1 MRYVVY
7 SNFSKMSPETK
18 SVLKMLGR
26 NLLPAGLAMLGGYH
40 GMAYGEDTDNLEH
53 IGSLL
58 TGRPESGKFS
68 DYIID
73 QTPDLI
79 NTGASPVAV
88 REMLENMRAA
98 GEYVDRNRY
107 NDLIYKYA
115 PDIAKTGSYYG
126 DALLD
131 PDEAEYNKRLN
142 KLFIPLSWSSVPVH
156 GVTAPEDVKVDIN
169 AYDSWNQNLDEKLR
183 LSQEMHDNI
192 VKYHLPYQYGLAGSG
207 FLAGAGSGLLLN
219 QGIEKAWKKYGPR
232 KTGEISTYPT
242 QGYAYS
248 FSNPIRSGIGAL
260 ALSVALM
267 LSPQAKA
274 QAASGN
280 MNSVPE
286 EISQVAERLPAS
298 QRDSFIKEVCY
309 AVRYFGGE
317 RQKVVDSNN
326 LTLPREKRAVSD
338 SGYSVIDATVGN
350 PECLDS
356 VKAARVA
363 LPVRDDAYNKA
374 VRSVAD
380 RYVSDIEDLFNSS
393 LVTIP
398 SVDEFRKDQSKE
410 YQISENIRKKLIPN
424 AEIVSMKN
432 GINGQAPAW
441 YGYQRWGLFNGN
453 HLEGKF
459 RLPIKLDKN
468 NYGPDA
474 SEKRGSVSTL
484 VHEKSHDL
492 DEVSGSASFG
502 DEYGGNGKG
511 IDLVEYLATN
521 TQRKILDNLT
531 LPESLRDYHAA
542 HSHLYGATD
551 VIKENFKDHPER
563 FTDPKY
569 LAEFI
574 DQLKKSRDQGD
585 EYAKNI
591 LTQLENIDPSIIKP
605 EARRLGEN
613 ADSRSRGL
621 SAVRDVLKRNREKL
635 EKKYGTVPAG
645 KPAEAESQNNSAG
658 DAGNK
663 K

>member
-18 SVLKMLGR
+18 SMLKTLGR
-26 NLLPAGLAMLGGYH
+26 SLLPAGLAMLGGYH

-58 TGRPESGKFS
+58 TGRPESSKFS

-98 GEYVDRNRY
+98 GEYVDRDRY

-115 PDIAKTGSYYG
+115 PDIAKTGSFYG

-131 PDEAEYNKRLN
+131 PDEELYDHLKESRPFWGLG
-142 KLFIPLSWSSVPVH
+142 PVR

-169 AYDSWNQNLDEKLR
+169 AYDLWNQNLDEKLR
-183 LSQEMHDNI
+183 LSHAMHDNI
-192 VKYHLPYQYGLAGSG
+192 AKYHLPYQFGLAGSG
-207 FLAGAGSGLLLN
+207 AIAGAGAGLLMN
-219 QGIEKAWKKYGPR
+219 QGIKKAWKKYGPR
-232 KTGEISTYPT
+232 KTGEMSSNYPT

-274 QAASGN
+274 HAASGN

-298 QRDSFIKEVCY
+298 QRDAFIKEVCY
-309 AVRYFGGE
+309 AVKYFGGE
-317 RQKVVDSNN
+317 RQKVKDSNN

-356 VKAARVA
+356 VKAARAA

-380 RYVSDIEDLFNSS
+380 RYASDIEDLFESPAT
-393 LVTIP
+393 VP
-398 SVDEFRKDQSKE
+398 SVDKFKEDQSKE
-410 YQISENIRKKLIPN
+410 YLISENIRKKLIPN
-424 AEIVSMKN
+424 AEIVSL
-432 GINGQAPAW
+432 GGSDGQTPFA
-441 YGYQRWGLFNGN
+441 YGDQRWGLFNGN
-453 HLEGKF
+453 HIEGKL
-459 RLPIKLDKN
+459 RLPIKLNKD

-484 VHEKSHDL
+484 AHEKAHDL
-492 DEVSGSASFG
+492 DLVSGSASFG
-502 DEYGGNGKG
+502 DDYGGNGKG
-511 IDLVEYLATN
+511 IDLTEYLATN
-521 TQRKILDNLT
+521 TERKILDNLA
-531 LPESLRDYHAA
+531 LPELLKDRHAA
-542 HSHLYGATD
+542 HSHLYGAYD
-551 VIKENFKDHPER
+551 VIRDNFNDHPER

-574 DQLKKSRDQGD
+574 DQLKKSREQGD

-605 EARRLGEN
+605 EARRLGDN

-645 KPAEAESQNNSAG
+645 KPAEAESQNKPAG
-658 DAGNK
+658 DDGNK